1 MNNELV
7 AALAARNLV
16 TDLAHWAG
24 YGVYTVAQLD
34 HHLLACE
41 AFEAHQEAWGFKPS
55 WSHLISLSDEALCK
69 EIDDCVRQMR
79 FDAECERAAEERA
92 REEEQ
97 AHKRAVA
104 AALTPST
111 GWTIGDLVKL

>member
-7 AALAARNLV
+7 AVLAARNLV
-16 TDLAHWAG
+16 TDLAYWAG

-34 HHLLACE
+34 HHFLACE

-55 WSHLISLSDEALCK
+55 WSHLISLSDEALRK

-79 FDAECERAAEERA
+79 LDAEYERAAEERA

>member
-7 AALAARNLV
+7 AVLAARNLV
-16 TDLAHWAG
+16 TDLAYWAG

-34 HHLLACE
+34 HHFLACE

-69 EIDDCVRQMR
+69 EIDDCVRKMR
-79 FDAECERAAEERA
+79 LDAEYE

-97 AHKRAVA
+97 AHKRAVS

-111 GWTIGDLVKL
+111 GWAIGDLVKL